1 MWVLGALFEQ
11 KRFSFIS
18 YYVCFYCIIQIFGMF
33 EKCGSKEENDD
44 CENVDALHPRLKNW
58 DVMRKNL
65 LVNGEF
71 KYIELVV
78 MFWLIKKNLVELEM
92 ITYIRHHS

>member
-1 MWVLGALFEQ
+1 
-11 KRFSFIS
+11 
-18 YYVCFYCIIQIFGMF
+18 MF

-58 DVMRKNL
+58 DVMGKNL

-78 MFWLIKKNLVELEM
+78 MFWLITKNLVELEM